1 MCKMMLSNKQKNFKA
16 NYLRK
21 RSQKDNPKSRLR
33 SCWHR
38 LLSSKSRHKINSK
51 LSAQIFRLPPLEMQ
65 EDWSKMQKG
74 MSKPVTWTLLH
85 ISSPLRSN
93 SVKLSK
99 LNPMRMKSQM
109 RRNNKSQM
117 KSYQVWETSL
127 TRKNKWKTV
136 LFSICQKIRL
146 QRLTNVLE
154 TMITLNLTMTLS
166 SKQWK
171 LSSLSS
177 SIPTSTTRVS
187 SSNTSRVK
195 WIISML
201 QVNTIWM

>member
-1 MCKMMLSNKQKNFKA
+1 MKELSVKRTLRYKNWLRRWHRKIMLSNKQKTFKA

-51 LSAQIFRLPPLEMQ
+51 LSAQTFRLPPLEMQ

-99 LNPMRMKSQM
+99 LNLMWMKSQM
-109 RRNNKSQM
+109 RRYKKHRMSSQM

-127 TRKNKWKTV
+127 TRKNKWKTA
-136 LFSICQKIRL
+136 LFSICQ
-146 QRLTNVLE
+146 
-154 TMITLNLTMTLS
+154 
-166 SKQWK
+166 
-171 LSSLSS
+171 
-177 SIPTSTTRVS
+177 
-187 SSNTSRVK
+187 
-195 WIISML
+195 
-201 QVNTIWM
+201 